1 MASSWAPESHD
12 IPETHV
18 NNSTLSLQAPYDGLR
33 ALVVER
39 TSLVSREIN
48 AAHYALSRDIG
59 VNTDVSD
66 GSPVSGFVATL
77 LEVEQNL
84 VRLRDNLEDNIFP
97 REVTLLETLNARVTH
112 LSLIPIGDDT
122 DGLVNEQQLGWD
134 TARLHRMIVD
144 HTARSGDLALARQTA
159 SETVVEN
166 LCDLDAHVSGTYCAF
181 PNS

>member
-1 MASSWAPESHD
+1 M
-12 IPETHV
+12 
-18 NNSTLSLQAPYDGLR
+18 
-33 ALVVER
+33 
-39 TSLVSREIN
+39 
-48 AAHYALSRDIG
+48 
-59 VNTDVSD
+59 NTDVLD